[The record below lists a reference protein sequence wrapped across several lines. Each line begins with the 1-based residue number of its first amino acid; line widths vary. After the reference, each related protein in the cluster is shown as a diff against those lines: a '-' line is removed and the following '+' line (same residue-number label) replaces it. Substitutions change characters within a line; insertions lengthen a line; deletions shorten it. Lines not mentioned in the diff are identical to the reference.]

1 MSSANSSSLSDES
14 KLDGFKKMPA
24 AIKALLTNPTYI
36 FISLGAAADGLVI
49 AGLSA
54 FLPKF
59 IQSQYKFTASLSAAI
74 VGKLIFLLIWS
85 FHVVSKKIQI
95 CFKQDY
101 FFGPIY
107 NIEQGNFKYRVRLL
121 IGKL

>member
-1 MSSANSSSLSDES
+1 MTFNSKVSSAATDDS
-14 KLDGFKKMPA
+14 KMSGFKKMPA

-74 VGKLIFLLIWS
+74 VGEIYTSKNIWLFLI
-85 FHVVSKKIQI
+85 H
-95 CFKQDY
+95 
-101 FFGPIY
+101 
-107 NIEQGNFKYRVRLL
+107 
-121 IGKL
+121 

>member
-1 MSSANSSSLSDES
+1 MSISKVSSASSSDSS
-14 KLDGFKKMPA
+14 KLSGFKQMPA

-59 IQSQYKFTASLSAAI
+59 IQYQYKFTASLSAAI
-74 VGKLIFLLIWS
+74 VGK
-85 FHVVSKKIQI
+85 V
-95 CFKQDY
+95 Y
-101 FFGPIY
+101 F
-107 NIEQGNFKYRVRLL
+107 
-121 IGKL
+121 